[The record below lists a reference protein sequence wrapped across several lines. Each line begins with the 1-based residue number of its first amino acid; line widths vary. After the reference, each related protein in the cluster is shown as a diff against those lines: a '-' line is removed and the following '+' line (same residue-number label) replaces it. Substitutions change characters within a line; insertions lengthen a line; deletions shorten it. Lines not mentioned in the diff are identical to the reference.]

1 MNNTESFNNTSN
13 YKLKKTSKVGIMI
26 LSLVVAGAVVTTS
39 INQMKKDNTPRDV
52 IEEIIPQFST
62 NTTLEEINNMN
73 IIINDSDCS
82 DSFFE
87 DVCSYL
93 SSYGLKFDITRNCID
108 INEEDCTVI
117 TIDQQYNS
125 GYGSLIFAPFNN
137 ARLGYSDSLA
147 LAMKAAMEKNQIIV
161 DDIMSG
167 KVGFRKDENGE
178 VSTLVPTESEEK
190 IESDRNTS
198 FVTISLGTQN
208 TSAEVISRSILDAL
222 IRQKYYLEHYDS
234 QTDLLYRANTGE
246 DIDIIANYFSSSVAD
261 LLEVNELS
269 DVNILE
275 AQTIANPNVKGMV
288 SFNSEYSFSLGEEK
302 SKTI

>member
-1 MNNTESFNNTSN
+1 MNKIQNEN
-13 YKLKKTSKVGIMI
+13 
-26 LSLVVAGAVVTTS
+26 S
-39 INQMKKDNTPRDV
+39 INSL
-52 IEEIIPQFST
+52 F
-62 NTTLEEINNMN
+62 LEEDPLEVSLDSVNDMN

-288 SFNSEYSFSLGEEK
+288 SFNSEYNFSLGEEK